1 MFAKNA
7 TINVD
12 NVTLPAEFNFFSNFD
27 TITFRTPNFSSNP
40 PNPKPKIITA
50 TEPSI
55 PLIPPRF
62 NNLSTNSTPD

>member
-1 MFAKNA
+1 MLAKNA

-40 PNPKPKIITA
+40 PKPNP
-50 TEPSI
+50 E
-55 PLIPPRF
+55 
-62 NNLSTNSTPD
+62 NNNSY

>member
-27 TITFRTPNFSSNP
+27 TITFKTPNFQVIHQTLNR
-40 PNPKPKIITA
+40 K
-50 TEPSI
+50 
-55 PLIPPRF
+55 
-62 NNLSTNSTPD
+62 